1 MYIYLNI
8 SFVWNELDL
17 DGFSH
22 LSYQDNLSSHEDD
35 LLSISSRVVESR
47 GSGQP
52 KDSEVDV
59 SATLSLSRQET
70 EGSLEMET
78 AFSNQGFEGN
88 DETDSSSAWSP
99 EVRKGIFI

>member
-1 MYIYLNI
+1 MKCIN
-8 SFVWNELDL
+8 L

-35 LLSISSRVVESR
+35 LLSISSRVAVESR

-59 SATLSLSRQET
+59 SATPSLSRQET

-78 AFSNQGFEGN
+78 AFSNQGFDGN
-88 DETDSSSAWSP
+88 DETDSSLAWSP
-99 EVRKGIFI
+99 EVRKSIFI